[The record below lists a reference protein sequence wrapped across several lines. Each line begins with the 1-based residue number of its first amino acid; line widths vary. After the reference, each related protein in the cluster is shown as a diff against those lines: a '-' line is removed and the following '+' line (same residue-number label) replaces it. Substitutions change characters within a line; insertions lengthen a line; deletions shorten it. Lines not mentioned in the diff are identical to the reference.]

1 MITYE
6 DKGLC
11 TCNIKL
17 KTTVKGEREM
27 KRDKERMEER
37 RNSAVKLKKTQNLCL
52 QAKASRPSCGQK
64 RSR

>member
-27 KRDKERMEER
+27 KRDNERMEEI
-37 RNSAVKLKKTQNLCL
+37 RNSAVKLKKLKTYVFKQRP
-52 QAKASRPSCGQK
+52 ASHHVVGS
-64 RSR
+64 S